1 MRGLRRRV
9 IEIAGRSPSQW
20 WIAAV
25 TAAMALLLLAFAVS
39 GNDVSDADLWGARR
53 IQDIDFVGW
62 RQFLDV
68 GEWLTNAPGGLL
80 VWLIL
85 AAGFWVGGQPTAAAA
100 LVVAPGIWVPKQ
112 LLEEFVS
119 RPRPTIVL
127 VDVTQIASG
136 FSFPSGHITAGVAV
150 YGMLAIIAALS
161 FEPRWAKAATIA
173 VAAAVLVSSA
183 LSRVAYDAHWPS
195 DVLGGLL
202 LALIWLTVL
211 TRLYLALER
220 SGLVNYVPFASAWQ
234 RRGRTSDS

>member
-1 MRGLRRRV
+1 M
-9 IEIAGRSPSQW
+9 
-20 WIAAV
+20 
-25 TAAMALLLLAFAVS
+25 
-39 GNDVSDADLWGARR
+39 
-53 IQDIDFVGW
+53 
-62 RQFLDV
+62 
-68 GEWLTNAPGGLL
+68 
-80 VWLIL
+80 
-85 AAGFWVGGQPTAAAA
+85 
-100 LVVAPGIWVPKQ
+100 
-112 LLEEFVS
+112 
-119 RPRPTIVL
+119 
-127 VDVTQIASG
+127 TQIASG

>member
-1 MRGLRRRV
+1 MRGLRRPR
-9 IEIAGRSPSQW
+9 IEIAGHSLPPW
-20 WIAAV
+20 WLAAA
-25 TAAMALLLLAFAVS
+25 TAAIALLLLALAVS
-39 GNDVSDADLWGARR
+39 ADNVSDADLWVARR

-62 RQFLDV
+62 RPFLDV
-68 GEWLTNAPGGLL
+68 GEWLTGAPGGLL

-85 AAGFWVGGQPTAAAA
+85 AAGFWVSGQPTAAATIVA
-100 LVVAPGIWVPKQ
+100 APGISVPKQ

-119 RPRPTIVL
+119 RPRPTIDL
-127 VDVTQIASG
+127 VEVTQIASG

-173 VAAAVLVSSA
+173 VAAAALVSSA
-183 LSRVAYDAHWPS
+183 LSRVAYGAHWPS

-202 LALIWLTVL
+202 LALIWLIVL

-234 RRGRTSDS
+234 RGRRTSDF